1 MTKDIKMKILLTL
14 IFLLL
19 SSNAHALYEDQKRNE
34 ELFRQTNEMR
44 RINTIND
51 LYSTEYLRKSY

>member
-1 MTKDIKMKILLTL
+1 MKIILTL

-19 SSNAHALYEDQKRNE
+19 SSNAYALFEDQRRNE

-44 RINTIND
+44 RIDTIND